1 MLFGSGDA
9 RVELNVG
16 LGTFPRIWN
25 LLTMFTGEDGFGSYL
40 TSLRRGNKLSTKQY
54 KGFTCITLG

>member
-1 MLFGSGDA
+1 MLLGSGDA

-25 LLTMFTGEDGFGSYL
+25 IFRCKYAMYSGPPPIANLILLRIPTP
-40 TSLRRGNKLSTKQY
+40 
-54 KGFTCITLG
+54 ITI

>member
-1 MLFGSGDA
+1 MLLGSGDA

-40 TSLRRGNKLSTKQY
+40 TTSPGGKQIIHE
-54 KGFTCITLG
+54 TM